1 MLTAEGYNSAL
12 LVQALLQSLIHNYS
26 KFAAQLS
33 YKMCKISNQQRLLLR
48 IGSVLNLQAEYG
60 GGHAEKDG
68 GAEKRRRPS
77 RRRAAKAEKD
87 GEEASRRNGGG
98 LRRGRRGNQAEML
111 LLRADDEV
119 ARRIWRIWRICGEAE
134 KRRWAPPGEADVC
147 KAWGIIEKK
156 LSHA

>member
-12 LVQALLQSLIHNYS
+12 LVQALLQSVIHNYS

-33 YKMCKISNQQRLLLR
+33 YKMCKISNQANVVSGLATGRR
-48 IGSVLNLQAEYG
+48 SGQAEYG

-68 GAEKRRRPS
+68 GAEKRRRSS

-119 ARRIWRIWRICGEAE
+119 ARRICGEAE
-134 KRRWAPPGEADVC
+134 KRRWAPAGEADVC